1 MKRKKRKQKIIET
14 YDHVDLECIKVYDDV
29 FGTERGCYF
38 LEPNGMLAYD
48 SDTDKYYFCGME
60 ERNTFLDRCQ
70 CSMECGRNLFAE
82 EWREWEGY
90 EEGCLY

>member
-1 MKRKKRKQKIIET
+1 MIIET
-14 YDHVDLECIKVYDDV
+14 YDHVDLECMKVYDDV

-38 LEPNGMLAYD
+38 LEPNGMLVYD
-48 SDTDKYYFCGME
+48 PDTDKYYFCGME

-70 CSMECGRNLFAE
+70 RSMECGRNLFTE

>member
-1 MKRKKRKQKIIET
+1 MIMET
-14 YDHVDLECIKVYDDV
+14 YDHVDFECMKVYDDV

-48 SDTDKYYFCGME
+48 PDTDKYYFCGME
-60 ERNTFLDRCQ
+60 ERNTFLDRYQ
-70 CSMECGRNLFAE
+70 RSMEYGRNLFTE